1 MPTARVAWL
10 LAAALAPAG
19 FPQAEISNGVV
30 TARFYLPDAERGY
43 YRGTRFDWSGNTYSL
58 RALGHEYAGQWFE
71 RYDPKLH
78 DAIMGPVEEFLTGD
92 SSLGYAEAPPGGTF
106 VRIGVGVVR
115 KPEDKPYERFRTYEI
130 VDPGKWTVKAERDR
144 IEFRHELRD
153 GAGYAYDYRKTVRLL
168 DKAPVMTIEHSLRNT
183 GTKPI
188 ETSQYNHNFFVIDG
202 MPTGP
207 DARVRFVFEPKAGS
221 DLRGLAEVR
230 GRELAYLREL
240 QPGESLFTEL
250 AGFGPSARDYDLR
263 IEHARA
269 GAGVRIEGDRPLCE
283 ARLLVDPQDALPGAV
298 RGAAGRSGRTG
309 AVEPA
314 LHVLR
319 TRRPRRELGSVA
331 RPPTI
336 RPRCGTPR
344 AARPRPGSSRGST
357 A

>member
-10 LAAALAPAG
+10 LAVAFAPAAAASLAPAG
-19 FPQAEISNGVV
+19 FPQAEISNGAV

-92 SSLGYAEAPPGGTF
+92 SSLGFAEAAPGGTF

-188 ETSQYNHNFFVIDG
+188 ETSQYNHNFFVMDG

-207 DARVRFVFEPKAGS
+207 EARVRFVFEPKADR

-250 AGFGPSARDYDLR
+250 AGFGPSARDYDIR

-269 GAGVRIEGDRPLCE
+269 GAGVRIEGDRPLAKLVFWSIRKTLCPE
-283 ARLLVDPQDALPGAV
+283 PYVALRVDPGGQEQWSLRYTFYELDARAV
-298 RGAAGRSGRTG
+298 N
-309 AVEPA
+309 
-314 LHVLR
+314 
-319 TRRPRRELGSVA
+319 
-331 RPPTI
+331 
-336 RPRCGTPR
+336 
-344 AARPRPGSSRGST
+344 
-357 A
+357 